1 MPDFLFR
8 KTKKPLYLLAAFALS
23 VNALDANAGAQ
34 SIRNSPY
41 QLALP
46 GYKFAFPR
54 DHGAHPQYS
63 TEWWYYTGHLRAK
76 NGRRFGYQLTWFR
89 QALLP
94 KLVNRR
100 SNWATRDVVF
110 AHFALTDENNRQFYF
125 TDRISRGAAG
135 VAGTSVVSTR
145 GASSTRNA
153 HIWIN
158 DWDLRF
164 TNNLQTLSARGNS
177 NAKATENAPFS
188 LELRQ
193 TPLKPLVVHGAK
205 GVSQKAAG
213 LGRASHYYSFTRLK
227 TVGQLKLNGETLKV
241 EGQSWFDHEF
251 GSNQLAKNQI
261 GWDWF
266 ALQLNDG
273 RELMLYRMRL
283 RGGGSDPFS
292 SGTLIEKNGRSTSLG
307 LRDFS
312 FQPLAT
318 WQSARTN
325 ATYPSKWRVQIP
337 RAKLDLT
344 IEPTVQN
351 QELITARSTGI
362 AYWEGSV
369 RVLDGGKNVGQ
380 GYVELTGYDKPFSG
394 TF

>member
-1 MPDFLFR
+1 M
-8 KTKKPLYLLAAFALS
+8 KKLLYLLAVFAFCAPS
-23 VNALDANAGAQ
+23 NAQ
-34 SIRNSPY
+34 PIRNSPY

-89 QALLP
+89 QALTPQL
-94 KLVNRR
+94 KGR
-100 SNWATRDVVF
+100 SSKWATRDVVF
-110 AHFALTDENNRQFYF
+110 AHFALTDETNGKFYF
-125 TDRISRGAAG
+125 TDRISRSAAG
-135 VAGTSVVSTR
+135 IAGTTV
-145 GASSTRNA
+145 ASSTRNA
-153 HIWIN
+153 RVWLGG
-158 DWDLRF
+158 WDLRF
-164 TNNLQTLSARGNS
+164 QNNAQALSARGQS
-177 NAKATENAPFS
+177 NAQATESAPFA
-188 LELRQ
+188 LELSQ
-193 TPLKPLVVHGAK
+193 TPLKPLVVHGK
-205 GVSQKAAG
+205 NGVSQKAAG

-227 TVGQLKLNGETLKV
+227 TVGQLKLNGETLNV

-292 SGTLIEKNGRSTSLG
+292 SGTLIEKNGRSTNLSLS
-307 LRDFS
+307 DFS
-312 FQPLAT
+312 FGSLAA
-318 WQSARTN
+318 WKSAQTN
-325 ATYPSKWRVQIP
+325 ATYPAKWRVQIP
-337 RAKLDLT
+337 RAKLDL
-344 IEPTVQN
+344 IVEPTVAN
-351 QELITARSTGI
+351 QELITTRSTGI

-369 RVLDGGKNVGQ
+369 RVLHGGKTIGQ
-380 GYVELTGYDKPFSG
+380 GYVELTGYDRPFSG